1 MGQQENP
8 HELIAGFIQDWYEN
22 AKNCDKSKKAKD
34 SEGKKTSKDT
44 DSSSD

>member
-8 HELIAGFIQDWYEN
+8 HELIAEFIQDWYEN
-22 AKNCDKSKKAKD
+22 AKNCDKNKKASD
-34 SEGKKTSKDT
+34 SEDKTSKNT